1 MLIVAFIT
9 FTYNMKALIKK
20 MESFNTATNDSVEM
34 LKNLFVKTE
43 FKKGWILGNSP
54 WHTTLVFYLYVW
66 LKIQAS
72 KVV

>member
-1 MLIVAFIT
+1 
-9 FTYNMKALIKK
+9 